1 MSYLTEAQWCIY
13 GSVNKVIIGS
23 DYSTKPL
30 SEPMVVYYPF
40 DPWEQISVKFE
51 LKKKSLT
58 MKWVWKCRLQNGDHF
73 FYLGLNVLNRAYVCH
88 ASFIKSDLMTTLYQI
103 DGLVQKC
110 SISIAIKLEIPQSCK
125 PSKSILT
132 IILLTVFNTQVNHTL
147 LKLRS

>member
-1 MSYLTEAQWCIY
+1 MMSYLTEAQWCIY

-58 MKWVWKCRLQNGDHF
+58 MNESENVVSKMATIF
-73 FYLGLNVLNRAYVCH
+73 FISA
-88 ASFIKSDLMTTLYQI
+88 LM
-103 DGLVQKC
+103 C
-110 SISIAIKLEIPQSCK
+110 
-125 PSKSILT
+125 
-132 IILLTVFNTQVNHTL
+132 
-147 LKLRS
+147 